1 MGIEKLC
8 AGTIAALLVA
18 AAGSLAAHAE
28 PLFIGVAVW
37 VGTGPLF
44 IAQEK
49 GFFVDEGLEVQIITM
64 EEARLEAL
72 LDGEVDAV
80 VQPLDST
87 VARFD
92 PDQNVV
98 CMLVLDEL
106 LGGDGVVAR
115 KGIRDVADLTGK
127 TVAFFNLSSAQF
139 LLNVM
144 LEDAGLSA
152 ADIVPLPMAAPDA
165 AEAFMLG
172 EVDAAATWEPWLT
185 EAANTEHGHL
195 LADSSAWPGLIA
207 DCLVAKAATLDARR
221 RDFQAFARAW
231 AAAVDD
237 YEAHPEEAIEIMA
250 RHVGGGLEDP
260 AAFAKTLDGVR
271 IYGREANEAYFGTAQ
286 DPGPIYD
293 TARKAID
300 VWSSLGMLKYDI
312 HPADVIGHGV
322 WEP

>member
-1 MGIEKLC
+1 VAIEKL
-8 AGTIAALLVA
+8 GVGLIAAFLA
-18 AAGSLAAHAE
+18 MAAGSLSVHAA

-44 IAQEK
+44 VAQEM
-49 GFFVDEGLEVQIITM
+49 GFFADEGVDVQIITM

-87 VARFD
+87 VARYD
-92 PDQNVV
+92 PDQSVV
-98 CMLVLDEL
+98 CVLVLDES
-106 LGGDGVVAR
+106 LGGDGVVAT
-115 KGIRDVADLTGK
+115 KGIRQVADLAGK
-127 TVAFFNLSSAQF
+127 TVAFLNLSSAQF

-165 AEAFMLG
+165 AESFMLG

-207 DCLVAKAATLDARR
+207 DCLVTKTTTLDARR
-221 RDFQAFARAW
+221 RDFQALGRAW
-231 AAAVDD
+231 AAAVEH
-237 YEAHPEEAIEIMA
+237 YEASPEAVIEIMA
-250 RHVGGGLEDP
+250 RHVGGGIEDP
-260 AAFAKTLDGVR
+260 ATFADTLDGVR
-271 IYGREANEAYFGTAQ
+271 FYGGQANEAYFGTAQ
-286 DPGPIYD
+286 EPGPIYD
-293 TARKAID
+293 TAQKAID
-300 VWSSLGMLKYDI
+300 VWSSLGVLTHDI
-312 HPADVIGHGV
+312 TPADVIGHGV
-322 WEP
+322 WEQ